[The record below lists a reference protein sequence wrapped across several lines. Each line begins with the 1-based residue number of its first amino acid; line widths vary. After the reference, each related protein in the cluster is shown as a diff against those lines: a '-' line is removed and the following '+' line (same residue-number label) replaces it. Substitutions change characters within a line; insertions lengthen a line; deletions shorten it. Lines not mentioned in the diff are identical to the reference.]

1 MKTAKNN
8 LLKAVVF
15 KILWKYF
22 IFLWAAFAL
31 SIITSCGKN
40 RESKLFVLKKDSGIE
55 FANNLNPTPELNI
68 LTYLNYY
75 NGAGVASGDF
85 NNDGLIDLYF
95 TGNQVADK
103 LYLNKN
109 HLQFTDITSSAGIN
123 NDQGWTTGVTL
134 VDINYDGFLDIY
146 ICKVNHL
153 DKIKGQNLLYVNQ
166 GINENGIPSFKEEA
180 HKYNLDIK
188 SYATQAAFFDYDL
201 DGDLDMY
208 LLNHSLY
215 PNRTYGKGSNR
226 ETIDSIA
233 GDKLFENQNDSFV
246 EVSQEAGIFQGKIGY
261 GLAIGI
267 SDLNKDGYP
276 DIYIGNDFFENDYL
290 YINQKDGTFKEII
303 SNDGNFLGH
312 TSHSSMGND
321 IADIDNDGWLDIVSL
336 DMLPEDLKAYKTSG
350 REYNNLIYDEYL
362 KNGYRPQYMQ
372 NTLLRN
378 NHGEYFQETAFAS
391 GIAASDWSWAPLLV
405 DLDNDGYKDLFI
417 SNGILGAT
425 NDMDFINF
433 IANNKIQEQLFKGM
447 EEKDLRFTEA
457 IPKRKLSNKFFKNNR
472 DLTFSNVTDQWFES
486 LPSFSNGSI
495 YADLDNDGDHDLI
508 VNNVNSEAFIME
520 NMLDTVSNHFI
531 KIRFDG
537 PVKNKMGIGAKIK
550 IDTDSLSI
558 YLENQVTRGYL
569 SAMASEL
576 TIGIGTREFV
586 DSLQIIWPGGATQY
600 LVKIPAGATLVMN
613 YNDAK
618 NESIHEKYA
627 HKPYLSPDQMT
638 IDFKHKELTSY
649 EYGRELLI
657 PYTKGFEGP
666 KVSVADINNDGLQ
679 DLYIGGGKK
688 QAGSLFIQNNDGTF
702 YISEQA
708 PFEEMSS
715 SEETDNLF
723 FDADND
729 GDQDLII
736 VSGGN
741 ESISGIP
748 LQPSLFM
755 NKSGK
760 FELSISFPKIE
771 LNASVV
777 KSADLD
783 NDGDQ
788 DLIIGSNALPRSF
801 GRSAKNYVLYNDGQG
816 NFTDLSDQK
825 AKEFAR
831 IGLVEDIAIVDL
843 NEDGLPDII
852 AVGHWMPISVFM
864 NTEHGFRL
872 ETNNQ
877 LDDSNGLWNTVRVS
891 DFDQDGD
898 LDFLAGNWGLNTRL
912 RASREE
918 PVQLYIADFDS
929 NEKEEAI
936 LTYYEQGIETV
947 FSSKDDLTKQI
958 PSINKKFL
966 SYTEFANAEFLELFD
981 KDIIKK
987 SDKKQL
993 YELSSCYFE
1002 NLGRGKFQKHELP
1015 FMAQLSTIK
1024 TLYLHD
1030 FDQDGYT
1037 DALLAGNDHDISTQL
1052 GRLDANHG
1060 LLLINDRKGSF
1071 VPDQKNGVPDI
1082 PGLARDM
1089 TTIVIKDKK
1098 FLVVTINNETPLF
1111 FRINE

>member
-1 MKTAKNN
+1 
-8 LLKAVVF
+8 
-15 KILWKYF
+15 
-22 IFLWAAFAL
+22 
-31 SIITSCGKN
+31 
-40 RESKLFVLKKDSGIE
+40 
-55 FANNLNPTPELNI
+55 
-68 LTYLNYY
+68 
-75 NGAGVASGDF
+75 
-85 NNDGLIDLYF
+85 
-95 TGNQVADK
+95 
-103 LYLNKN
+103 
-109 HLQFTDITSSAGIN
+109 
-123 NDQGWTTGVTL
+123 
-134 VDINYDGFLDIY
+134 
-146 ICKVNHL
+146 
-153 DKIKGQNLLYVNQ
+153 
-166 GINENGIPSFKEEA
+166 
-180 HKYNLDIK
+180 
-188 SYATQAAFFDYDL
+188 
-201 DGDLDMY
+201 
-208 LLNHSLY
+208 
-215 PNRTYGKGSNR
+215 
-226 ETIDSIA
+226 
-233 GDKLFENQNDSFV
+233 
-246 EVSQEAGIFQGKIGY
+246 
-261 GLAIGI
+261 
-267 SDLNKDGYP
+267 
-276 DIYIGNDFFENDYL
+276 
-290 YINQKDGTFKEII
+290 
-303 SNDGNFLGH
+303 
-312 TSHSSMGND
+312 
-321 IADIDNDGWLDIVSL
+321 
-336 DMLPEDLKAYKTSG
+336 
-350 REYNNLIYDEYL
+350 
-362 KNGYRPQYMQ
+362 
-372 NTLLRN
+372 
-378 NHGEYFQETAFAS
+378 
-391 GIAASDWSWAPLLV
+391 
-405 DLDNDGYKDLFI
+405 
-417 SNGILGAT
+417 
-425 NDMDFINF
+425 
-433 IANNKIQEQLFKGM
+433 
-447 EEKDLRFTEA
+447 
-457 IPKRKLSNKFFKNNR
+457 
-472 DLTFSNVTDQWFES
+472 VTDQWFES

-495 YADLDNDGDHDLI
+495 YADLDNDGDLDLI
-508 VNNVNSEAFIME
+508 VNNVNSEAFILE
-520 NMLDTVSNHFI
+520 NKLDTVSNHFI
-531 KIRFDG
+531 KIRFKG
-537 PVKNKMGIGAKIK
+537 SEKNTMGIGAKIRV
-550 IDTDSLSI
+550 DADSLLI
-558 YLENQVTRGYL
+558 YHENQVTRGYL

-576 TIGIGTREFV
+576 TIGIGSRNNI
-586 DSLQIIWPGGATQY
+586 DSLRIIWPGGATQK
-600 LVKIPAGATLVMN
+600 LVNIQAGTSLVLDFN
-613 YNDAK
+613 AAGTDSLKAK
-618 NESIHEKYA
+618 VVNNIF
-627 HKPYLSPDQMT
+627 LSPSQ
-638 IDFKHKELTSY
+638 IPLGFKHEELTSY

-657 PYTKGFEGP
+657 PYTKGSEGP
-666 KVSVADINNDGLQ
+666 KISVADVNNDGLQ
-679 DLYIGGGKK
+679 DLYFGGGKK
-688 QAGSLFIQNNDGTF
+688 QMGSLYMQNVDGTF
-702 YISEQA
+702 VISEQDA
-708 PFEEMSS
+708 FKENSS
-715 SEETDNLF
+715 GEETDNLF

-729 GDQDLII
+729 GDQDLLV

-741 ESISGIP
+741 ESISGAS
-748 LQPSLFM
+748 LQPQLYI
-755 NKSGK
+755 NESGK

-1071 VPDQKNGVPDI
+1071 ATDQKNGVPDI